1 MILASSIFDFNTSLV
16 TPSLVISPKP
26 LAFMSC
32 CSSGLLAFYY
42 VFHVSQFSSSAAPEH
57 GCSNCGPCIY
67 ALLSKPD
74 GQHHCTVSRN
84 TFKPNLS
91 SSRSL
96 FRMSP
101 SSPSSYS
108 LVGNLSG
115 MLLNT
120 DMVLDY
126 PRPQPPTFLNIGG
139 IQVTLIS
146 LCRVL
151 SPSSGEGEPRT
162 TT

>member
-1 MILASSIFDFNTSLV
+1 MLLYYHQSSRISYIFNLF
-16 TPSLVISPKP
+16 
-26 LAFMSC
+26 C
-32 CSSGLLAFYY
+32 H

-74 GQHHCTVSRN
+74 GQHYRTVSRN
-84 TFKPNLS
+84 TFKQNLS
-91 SSRSL
+91 SSCSL

-101 SSPSSYS
+101 NSPSSYS

-146 LCRVL
+146 LSWVQ
-151 SPSSGEGEPRT
+151 SPSSGEGEPRPT
-162 TT
+162 TWQYKNLYGRWNIKSIRK